1 MTEKNLT
8 HWKMKKHVFWR
19 CFQVFCQSDGK
30 LMSATYRFQGNG
42 WAWRRMVLY
51 QVKPNE
57 G

>member
-8 HWKMKKHVFWR
+8 HWKMKKH
-19 CFQVFCQSDGK
+19 VFCQSDGK